1 MKRLFFLNLLAFLL
15 FVSCASADN
24 SSSYL
29 IRAEESA
36 DIEER
41 IGIYLSQIEENSD
54 DMRAYYNLAYL
65 YLYQEDY
72 LKAEEILKRSISLF
86 PEHFRFYS
94 ALLYLYE
101 RTGNEDKELETLYN
115 ILSFMYADEDVRN
128 RILRILDKRDD
139 ERRVPFAEETL
150 LYYPENQRAINILS
164 EVHPYFE
171 TKAIK
176 NMDEDDIRNYSLPLS
191 KEVFIILVNP
201 EGYGESILDLFSGTL
216 LSQAE

>member
-1 MKRLFFLNLLAFLL
+1 MKRLFFLNLLAVLL

-72 LKAEEILKRSISLF
+72 LKAEEILKRAISLF

-101 RTGNEDKELETLYN
+101 RTGDFLEELCGRRDLEDKN
-115 ILSFMYADEDVRN
+115 ILISTHGAAMTALLN
-128 RILRILDKRDD
+128 RIKGNVTVGGFWKD
-139 ERRVPFAEETL
+139 EVPPNCSVTMVKVHGGQASIVEEGVI
-150 LYYPENQRAINILS
+150 YYREKVRKWKT
-164 EVHPYFE
+164 V
-171 TKAIK
+171 
-176 NMDEDDIRNYSLPLS
+176 
-191 KEVFIILVNP
+191 
-201 EGYGESILDLFSGTL
+201 
-216 LSQAE
+216 

>member
-1 MKRLFFLNLLAFLL
+1 MKRLFFLNLLAVLL

-72 LKAEEILKRSISLF
+72 LKAEEILKRAISLF

-101 RTGNEDKELETLYN
+101 RTGDEDKELETLYE

-164 EVHPYFE
+164 EVHQYFE

-201 EGYGESILDLFSGTL
+201 EGYGESILELFSGTL